1 MESRVNNKYSHLPA
15 GWEVKTVEQVFDFY
29 PTASYSR
36 DKMFKDNNPS
46 AIGYIHYGDI
56 HTKYNLIL
64 DVPNTEIPYISEELK
79 KDFEYIKEGDLIL
92 SDTSEDYD
100 GVGKCIEIQNVGSNK
115 IISGLHTLMLRPK
128 GNDLI
133 DGFKGYLFSG
143 EYVRNSLLRIVTGIK
158 VYSIAKA
165 MLAKVNLPIPSI
177 QEQKEITSVL
187 SKVDKAIASVQNS
200 IAAAERLKKSLMQ
213 NLLTGKM
220 KPDGTFRTSEEF
232 YIDDKF
238 GKVPVGWG
246 VKRVDALFDFYP
258 TASYS
263 RSMLS
268 DSGDCKY
275 IHYGDI
281 HTRFETFL
289 DISKETLP
297 CIKKDL
303 VKKFVYLEDGDI
315 IISDTSEDYEGVGKL
330 VEIVNLGNLKVISGL
345 HTLLLRP
352 NTKELINGFKA
363 YLFNEERVRLEF
375 LKYVTGIKVYSISKN
390 SLAKVLLPIPT
401 KQEQESIKDK
411 LDTVKN
417 DISSS
422 RTKIMSLERLKKS
435 LMQNLL
441 TGKVIIDN

>member
-1 MESRVNNKYSHLPA
+1 
-15 GWEVKTVEQVFDFY
+15 
-29 PTASYSR
+29 
-36 DKMFKDNNPS
+36 
-46 AIGYIHYGDI
+46 
-56 HTKYNLIL
+56 
-64 DVPNTEIPYISEELK
+64 
-79 KDFEYIKEGDLIL
+79 
-92 SDTSEDYD
+92 
-100 GVGKCIEIQNVGSNK
+100 
-115 IISGLHTLMLRPK
+115 
-128 GNDLI
+128 
-133 DGFKGYLFSG
+133 
-143 EYVRNSLLRIVTGIK
+143 
-158 VYSIAKA
+158 
-165 MLAKVNLPIPSI
+165 
-177 QEQKEITSVL
+177 
-187 SKVDKAIASVQNS
+187 
-200 IAAAERLKKSLMQ
+200 MQ

-232 YIDDKF
+232 YIDEKF
-238 GKVPVGWG
+238 GKVPVGWE

-297 CIKKDL
+297 YINKDM

-330 VEIVNLGNLKVISGL
+330 VEIVNLGNSKVISGL

-352 NTKELINGFKA
+352 NTKELINGFKG

-390 SLAKVLLPIPT
+390 SMAKVLLPIPT
-401 KQEQESIKDK
+401 KQEQESIKDR
-411 LDTVKN
+411 LDAVKN

-441 TGKVIIDN
+441 TGKVYINS

>member
-1 MESRVNNKYSHLPA
+1 MMKGKANNKFSNIPA
-15 GWEVKTVEQVFDFY
+15 GWEVKKLKDVFYINELALPANTPSDFQFRYIPIEKVSTNHIDYENCEQFDFQDAPGRARRIIRQNDILISGVRPNLKAFAIFKKPDDKNWICSTGFFVLTAKQPEDNLISYYELLSEICGSQFYSLVVGTNY
-29 PTASYSR
+29 P
-36 DKMFKDNNPS
+36 
-46 AIGYIHYGDI
+46 AIGDSDI
-56 HTKYNLIL
+56 RNIR
-64 DVPNTEIPYISEELK
+64 
-79 KDFEYIKEGDLIL
+79 
-92 SDTSEDYD
+92 
-100 GVGKCIEIQNVGSNK
+100 
-115 IISGLHTLMLRPK
+115 LML
-128 GNDLI
+128 
-133 DGFKGYLFSG
+133 
-143 EYVRNSLLRIVTGIK
+143 
-158 VYSIAKA
+158 
-165 MLAKVNLPIPSI
+165 PSS
-177 QEQKEITSVL
+177 KEEKTAVANIL
-187 SKVDKAIASVQNS
+187 SKVDEAIVSVQNS
-200 IAAAERLKKSLMQ
+200 IDAAERLKKSLMQ

-220 KPDGTFRTSEEF
+220 KPDGTFRTPDEF
-232 YIDDKF
+232 YIDEKF

-297 CIKKDL
+297 YINKDM
-303 VKKFVYLEDGDI
+303 VKKFVYIEDGDI

-330 VEIVNLGNLKVISGL
+330 VEIVNLGNSKVISGL

-352 NTKELINGFKA
+352 NTKELINGFKG

-390 SLAKVLLPIPT
+390 SMAKVLLPIPT
-401 KQEQESIKDK
+401 KQEQESIKDR
-411 LDTVKN
+411 LDAVKN

-441 TGKVIIDN
+441 TGKVIMRNK